1 MMAKEA
7 NILPAVVRLYNME
20 SMNKCILTTVCLF
33 LFLMGC
39 DVTHQEKLYCID
51 IESAMSYMQTI
62 FVSDLGENVNYI
74 PLETTDSSLI
84 GNRPY
89 IRKFRNTL
97 LVASEKQ
104 PIMMFS
110 IENGKFIKTI
120 GNIGHGGNEYIL
132 SYDRPIFWTDK
143 NEQYIFVKSAEEK
156 IQQYDSLGNYVGTV
170 KLPEDIGPLSGLSQI
185 TIDDYI
191 YFYRNYL
198 FDEQEYKITKVNYN
212 TRQIESTITG
222 NQKAVHPEFIGNLII
237 FPGFGGIPV
246 SPTCLIHQMKN
257 NCMAFNYME
266 DPCLWN
272 YNGETYFKKRFNDTI
287 YQIKDKWLQPHYI
300 FDLGNKQIPYD
311 ERFKTEG
318 MLDKISIEYILESPK
333 ALFFM
338 FKTNHF
344 HIEPNIYWGVYNKL
358 THEVK
363 ISDKHQIKDE
373 NNGYVIEE
381 MHTATSDGEIIGL
394 VSVER
399 YMELSRNK
407 QMGSDDNPIAVILE

>member
-1 MMAKEA
+1 M
-7 NILPAVVRLYNME
+7 
-20 SMNKCILTTVCLF
+20 
-33 LFLMGC
+33 
-39 DVTHQEKLYCID
+39 EKLIYLL
-51 IESAMSYMQTI
+51 I
-62 FVSDLGENVNYI
+62 FCMFSCSSPNEKNMKINIADGMENLQPLYVSDLADKSSFI

-110 IENGKFIKTI
+110 LENGKFIKKI
-120 GNIGHGGNEYIL
+120 GNIGQGAKEYIP
-132 SYDRPIFWTDK
+132 SYDRPVFWTDN
-143 NEQYIFVKSAEEK
+143 NEKYIFVKSADNK
-156 IQQYDSLGNYVGTV
+156 IQQYDSTGNHIGTINLS
-170 KLPEDIGPLSGLSQI
+170 KEIGPLSGLSQI
-185 TIDDYI
+185 TTDEYI

-198 FDEQEYKITKVNYN
+198 FDEQEYDITKVNYH
-212 TRQIESTITG
+212 TGQIESSIKG
-222 NQKAVHPEFIGNLII
+222 KQKEIHPEFIGNMIM
-237 FPGFGGIPV
+237 FTGFGKIPT
-246 SPTCLIHQMKN
+246 SPTCLIYQMKDN
-257 NCMAFNYME
+257 YMAFNYME

-272 YNGETYFKKRFNDTI
+272 YNGDTYFKKRFNDTI

-300 FDLGNKQIPYD
+300 FDLGNKRISYD

-318 MLDKISIEYILESPK
+318 MQDKISIEYILESPK

-338 FKTNHF
+338 FKTKHF
-344 HIEPNIYWGVYNKL
+344 HIESNIYWGVYNKL

-381 MHTATSDGEIIGL
+381 LHTATSDGEIIGL
-394 VSVER
+394 ISIEQ
-399 YMELSRNK
+399 YMEVSGNTQVK
-407 QMGSDDNPIAVILE
+407 EDDNPIAVVLK